1 MMSLSAY
8 ELEDLQQAM
17 MERMEESLLPAI
29 SRANR
34 TGELSDLLRLL
45 GMDDLAGDDGAVDMH
60 PTRIIVMGDSMVKE
74 SKLRSLARKHGFDP
88 SLFDFA
94 LGYDQLKHYDFA
106 KLRGTFTYRAVLVGP
121 MPHSTSG
128 KRSASS
134 AIAEMQSHPETY
146 PPVVELR
153 DSTGLKITNNSFA
166 KGLNELSAIA

>member
-1 MMSLSAY
+1 MRPLSAY

-34 TGELSDLLRLL
+34 TGELGNLLRLL
-45 GMDDLAGDDGAVDMH
+45 GMDDLAGDGGTVDMH
-60 PTRIIVMGDSMVKE
+60 PARILVMGDSMVKE

-88 SLFDFA
+88 NLFDFA

-106 KLRGTFTYRAVLVGP
+106 KLRGTFTYRAILVGP
-121 MPHSTSG
+121 MPHSTPG
-128 KRSASS
+128 KRDASS

-166 KGLNELSAIA
+166 RGLNELSAVA

>member
-34 TGELSDLLRLL
+34 TGELDELLCLL
-45 GMDDLAGDDGAVDMH
+45 GMDDLAGDEGEVDMR
-60 PTRIIVMGDSMVKE
+60 PTRIVVLGDSMVKE

-88 SLFDFA
+88 NLFDFA
-94 LGYDQLKHYDFA
+94 LGYDQLRHYDFA

-121 MPHSTSG
+121 MPHSTPG
-128 KRSASS
+128 KRNASS
-134 AIAEMQSHPETY
+134 AIAEMQSHPEIY

-153 DSTGLKITNNSFA
+153 DSSGLKITNNSFA